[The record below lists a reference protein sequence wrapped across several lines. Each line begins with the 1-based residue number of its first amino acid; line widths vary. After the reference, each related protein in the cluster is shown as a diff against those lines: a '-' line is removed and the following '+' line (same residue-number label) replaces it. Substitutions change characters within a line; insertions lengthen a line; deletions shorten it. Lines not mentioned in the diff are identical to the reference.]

1 MVIGGTTYTLAQLQG
16 FNGSQTVNT
25 GEGVL
30 TLLSYV
36 GTASGGTVSY
46 SYTLSGTIDNDS
58 KAGATGTGF
67 DDSITIGVNGV
78 GGTSASDQL
87 IVRIVDDVPTAAND
101 AGGTLTE
108 DVAGSL
114 NGNVLSNDAG
124 GADTP
129 AVFVGWS
136 ASGHDNGAAVAAL
149 NSYGT
154 FTQDPVT
161 GAWTYV
167 LDNSK
172 AATQALT
179 AGSNLSY
186 DVWYTMKD
194 ADGDESIAK
203 LTINIKGVD
212 DSSSVVTAAATG
224 PDHQV
229 YESGLNPDG
238 SNAAANTET
247 VSGSFTVSATDGI
260 LNVVIGGTTYT
271 LAQLQGF
278 NGSQTVNTGEGVLT
292 LLSYVGTAS
301 GGTVS
306 YSYTLSG
313 TIDNDSKA
321 GATGTGFD
329 DSITIGVNGVGGTS
343 ASDQLIVRIVDDVP
357 TAANDAGGTL
367 TEDVAGSLN
376 GNVLSNDAG
385 GADTPAVFVGWS
397 ASGHDNG
404 AAVAALNSYGT
415 FTQDPVTGAW
425 TYVLD
430 NSKAATQ
437 ALTAGSNLSYDV
449 WYTMK
454 DADGDESIAKL
465 TINIKG
471 ADDSSSVVTAAA
483 TGAGPS
489 GVRVGPQSGRVQCGG
504 QHGDGERQLHGL
516 GHGRDFECGDRGN
529 HLHPGAAARVQRQS
543 DRQHRR
549 GRPDAAELRG
559 DGQWRDGEL
568 QLHPERYHR
577 QRQQGGCNGHRV

>member
-1 MVIGGTTYTLAQLQG
+1 M
-16 FNGSQTVNT
+16 
-25 GEGVL
+25 
-30 TLLSYV
+30 
-36 GTASGGTVSY
+36 SY

-224 PDHQV
+224 
-229 YESGLNPDG
+229 
-238 SNAAANTET
+238 
-247 VSGSFTVSATDGI
+247 
-260 LNVVIGGTTYT
+260 
-271 LAQLQGF
+271 
-278 NGSQTVNTGEGVLT
+278 
-292 LLSYVGTAS
+292 
-301 GGTVS
+301 
-306 YSYTLSG
+306 
-313 TIDNDSKA
+313 
-321 GATGTGFD
+321 
-329 DSITIGVNGVGGTS
+329 
-343 ASDQLIVRIVDDVP
+343 
-357 TAANDAGGTL
+357 
-367 TEDVAGSLN
+367 
-376 GNVLSNDAG
+376 
-385 GADTPAVFVGWS
+385 
-397 ASGHDNG
+397 
-404 AAVAALNSYGT
+404 
-415 FTQDPVTGAW
+415 
-425 TYVLD
+425 
-430 NSKAATQ
+430 
-437 ALTAGSNLSYDV
+437 
-449 WYTMK
+449 
-454 DADGDESIAKL
+454 
-465 TINIKG
+465 
-471 ADDSSSVVTAAA
+471 
-483 TGAGPS
+483 AGPS

-543 DRQHRR
+543 DRQHGR

>member
-1 MVIGGTTYTLAQLQG
+1 
-16 FNGSQTVNT
+16 
-25 GEGVL
+25 
-30 TLLSYV
+30 
-36 GTASGGTVSY
+36 
-46 SYTLSGTIDNDS
+46 
-58 KAGATGTGF
+58 
-67 DDSITIGVNGV
+67 
-78 GGTSASDQL
+78 
-87 IVRIVDDVPTAAND
+87 
-101 AGGTLTE
+101 
-108 DVAGSL
+108 
-114 NGNVLSNDAG
+114 
-124 GADTP
+124 
-129 AVFVGWS
+129 
-136 ASGHDNGAAVAAL
+136 
-149 NSYGT
+149 
-154 FTQDPVT
+154 
-161 GAWTYV
+161 
-167 LDNSK
+167 SK

-203 LTINIKGVD
+203 LTINIKGAD

-224 PDHQV
+224 PDHLV

-397 ASGHDNG
+397 
-404 AAVAALNSYGT
+404 
-415 FTQDPVTGAW
+415 
-425 TYVLD
+425 
-430 NSKAATQ
+430 
-437 ALTAGSNLSYDV
+437 
-449 WYTMK
+449 
-454 DADGDESIAKL
+454 
-465 TINIKG
+465 
-471 ADDSSSVVTAAA
+471 
-483 TGAGPS
+483 
-489 GVRVGPQSGRVQCGG
+489 
-504 QHGDGERQLHGL
+504 
-516 GHGRDFECGDRGN
+516 
-529 HLHPGAAARVQRQS
+529 
-543 DRQHRR
+543 
-549 GRPDAAELRG
+549 
-559 DGQWRDGEL
+559 
-568 QLHPERYHR
+568 
-577 QRQQGGCNGHRV
+577 